1 MLDKK
6 IRSNELRLQQLRSFC
21 ETARLGSLTAAA
33 NSLGLT
39 QPTIGEQVHALER
52 EFGEKLVEPHG
63 RGCRLT
69 EAGELLANLAG
80 PLIAGIDSLKA
91 GFYEARQRQL
101 ARIAVAGSPRILAED
116 ILDCLPEFE
125 RQHPEA
131 QFTCLELNV
140 DRVCEAVQAGQADLG
155 LTLSTLVDPNS
166 PWLEVEE
173 GYELDVLLVI
183 PVDHPLA
190 KRRSIALTDLAEY
203 PVINGRHSIGDPAI
217 NEALK
222 KAGVFDRKRCRVEA
236 TYTAAVRRF
245 VEQGFGIGFVYGL
258 PGRNTSPNLHERSLS
273 HLLGRVQI
281 QFVWRKGAIQQRLA
295 RAFADAVKESMR
307 CKRLQFEHSESETTS
322 PTNGRHAAAKLGD
335 AQR

>member
-33 NSLGLT
+33 NALGLT

-69 EAGELLANLAG
+69 EAGTLLANLAG

-101 ARIAVAGSPRILAED
+101 ARITVAGSPRSVAED
-116 ILDCLPEFE
+116 ILECLPEFE

-140 DRVCEAVQAGQADLG
+140 ERICEAVQAGQADLG
-155 LTLSTLVDPNS
+155 LTLSGLVDPNN

-173 GYELDVLLVI
+173 GYELDVLLVT

-190 KRRSIALTDLAEY
+190 KQRAIALTDLAEY
-203 PVINGRHSIGDPAI
+203 PVINGRYSIGDPAV

-222 KAGVFDRKRCRVEA
+222 KAGVFERRRCRVEA
-236 TYTAAVRRF
+236 TYTVAVRRF

-258 PGRNTSPNLHERSLS
+258 PGRSASPKLHERSIS
-273 HLLGRVQI
+273 HLVGRVGI
-281 QFVWRKGAIQQRLA
+281 RFVWRKGAIQQKLA
-295 RAFADAVKESMR
+295 RAFADAVQSSMR
-307 CKRLQFEHSESETTS
+307 QRRQAAEAAGKIAPGNAHLAS
-322 PTNGRHAAAKLGD
+322 AAAGGSS
-335 AQR
+335 R